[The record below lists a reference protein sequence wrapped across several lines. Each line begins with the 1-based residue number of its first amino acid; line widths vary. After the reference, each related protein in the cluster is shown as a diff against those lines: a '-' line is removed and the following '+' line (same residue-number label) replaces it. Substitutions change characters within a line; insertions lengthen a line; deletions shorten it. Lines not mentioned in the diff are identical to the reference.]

1 MEYLKKIR
9 NVVFMMVMVIAF
21 SSMNDLVYGDTV
33 RGVTMRACPYTCD
46 PVLDDGKDG
55 FMVEIAKV
63 AFRRAGH
70 TYTVKIEPFPRAM
83 KSVVDGTYDAMT
95 VCNPADV
102 SESDLLFP
110 EVTSGLATASFIV
123 RKGETWKYTGVESL
137 KQIRLGS
144 VVGYT
149 WSNEAVNQYLQ
160 NTQFPAV
167 QNISVEEPVK
177 NNLLKLRLNRTDAY
191 LDIIESAKYM
201 ASKIGINFDKEFASA
216 GDLEKTP
223 HYTAFYPQHPKARE
237 YARIMSEGMRALRAS
252 GKLAQILAKY
262 GLKDWEQP

>member
-9 NVVFMMVMVIAF
+9 TVVFMMVMVIGF

-46 PVLDDGKDG
+46 PVLDGEKNG
-55 FMVEIAKV
+55 FMVEIAQI
-63 AFRRAGH
+63 AFKRTGH
-70 TYTVKIEPFPRAM
+70 TYTVKIEPFP
-83 KSVVDGTYDAMT
+83 
-95 VCNPADV
+95 
-102 SESDLLFP
+102 
-110 EVTSGLATASFIV
+110 EVTTGLVTASFIV
-123 RKGETWKYTGVESL
+123 PKGETWKYTGVESL
-137 KQIRLGS
+137 KQIRLGN

-149 WSNEAVNQYLQ
+149 WSDKAVNQYLQ
-160 NTQFPAV
+160 NTKFPAV

-177 NNLLKLRLNRTDAY
+177 NNLQKLRVNRIDAY

-201 ASKIGINFDKEFASA
+201 TSKIGINFDEEFASA

-252 GKLAQILAKY
+252 RKLAQILAKY